1 MSARKMRYAV
11 REGDLFDPRA
21 LQKITGGISQ
31 ASRVVARSNNNA
43 NANGGVAYA
52 NANNAASNANTNYG
66 SRLANIKKIKV

>member
-1 MSARKMRYAV
+1 MRCARAICSTLGHCK
-11 REGDLFDPRA
+11 
-21 LQKITGGISQ
+21 KITGGISQ